1 MAYQDTQAIC
11 TKCGKEFIFRIEEQ
25 RRQAERGEEIT
36 PPALCPSCQGRAH
49 QKPRTQPRREVRSRT
64 QREPKPKSSAEL
76 GAGPHEGTVKW
87 YDSER
92 GYGFI
97 VQPVGDDI
105 FFHRTGIAPGE
116 TPSFPDGTRVTY
128 LVEET
133 SKGPQAVDVA
143 KMDAGDSA

>member
-1 MAYQDTQAIC
+1 MAYQDTRAIC

-36 PPALCPSCQGRAH
+36 PPALCSSCQEQAG
-49 QKPRTQPRREVRSRT
+49 QKPHTQPQREVRSRP
-64 QREPKPKSSAEL
+64 QRERKPKSSAEL

>member
-1 MAYQDTQAIC
+1 MAYQDTRAIC

-36 PPALCPSCQGRAH
+36 PPALCSSCQEQARQEPH
-49 QKPRTQPRREVRSRT
+49 TQPQREVRSRP
-64 QREPKPKSSAEL
+64 QRERKPKSSAEL

-105 FFHRTGIAPGE
+105 FFHRTGFAPGE

-128 LVEET
+128 LIEET
-133 SKGPQAVDVA
+133 SKGPQAMDVA
-143 KMDAGDSA
+143 KMDAEDSE